1 MTRIA
6 DVATTQVVVI
16 QPHESVERAAQ
27 MMCRMEVGALP
38 VYDGEHLVGMVTD
51 RDITVRAVAMGKPVA
66 DTPVSE
72 IMSRDT
78 LCCGLNDDVEEVERR
93 MGEAQ
98 VRRVPVLDRSHD
110 LVGIVSLGDLATR
123 QNGHVDEVLREIS
136 TPSQSETAH

>member
-72 IMSRDT
+72 IMT
-78 LCCGLNDDVEEVERR
+78 TQPVCCGLHDSVDEVEQR

-98 VRRVPVLDRSHD
+98 VRRVPVLDREHD

-123 QNGHVDEVLREIS
+123 QSGHVDEVLREIS
-136 TPSQSETAH
+136 SPSHGDAR